1 MLIAPGGKAR
11 TRPRLRTRIVA
22 EFVDGQILGSN
33 VENEV
38 IRNPVL
44 GDGICSDLKHNS
56 LRQRGPDFIA
66 VRTISG

>member
-1 MLIAPGGKAR
+1 MLTAPGRKAR
-11 TRPRLRTRIVA
+11 TRPRLRARIVA
-22 EFVDGQILGSN
+22 EVVDGEVFGGN

-44 GDGICSDLKHNS
+44 GDGICSDFKHNT

-66 VRTISG
+66 VRAISG